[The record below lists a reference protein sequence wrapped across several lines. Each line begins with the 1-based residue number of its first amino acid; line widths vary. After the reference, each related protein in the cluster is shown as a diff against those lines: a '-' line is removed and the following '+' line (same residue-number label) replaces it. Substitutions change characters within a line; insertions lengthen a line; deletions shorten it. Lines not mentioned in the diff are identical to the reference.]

1 MLILLRKKH
10 GALRGVPAGWV
21 ACNEVQAQGGAPLS
35 FSIEYEKIA
44 YFDGK
49 IYVLAVLLIL

>member
-1 MLILLRKKH
+1 MLILMRKKH

-21 ACNEVQAQGGAPLS
+21 ACNEVQAQGGAPPS
-35 FSIEYEKIA
+35 FSIEKIV

>member
-1 MLILLRKKH
+1 MML
-10 GALRGVPAGWV
+10 VPAGWV
-21 ACNEVQAQGGAPLS
+21 ACNEVQAQGGAPPS
-35 FSIEYEKIA
+35 FSIEYEKIV

>member
-10 GALRGVPAGWV
+10 GALWGVPAGWV
-21 ACNEVQAQGGAPLS
+21 ACNEVQAQGGAPPS
-35 FSIEYEKIA
+35 FSIEYEKIV

>member
-21 ACNEVQAQGGAPLS
+21 ACNEVQAQGGAPPS
-35 FSIEYEKIA
+35 FSIEYEK
-44 YFDGK
+44 
-49 IYVLAVLLIL
+49 LCILMEKFTFWLYC